1 MRALSYVLLGLVGA
15 AVMLAGAGV
24 AYLKST
30 GLSTR
35 GDPGRIEAMIARTAR
50 TMAIPAS
57 ARAQQNP
64 IPASSDVIAEGM
76 AHYADHC
83 ATCHANDGSGQTEMG
98 QGLYPKAPDMRLSA
112 TQDMS
117 DGELFYV
124 IEHGIRFT
132 GMPGWRTGTTAG
144 EESSW
149 HLVHF
154 IRRLP
159 NLTSVELDAMKERN
173 PRSPAEIRLE
183 LEEERFLNEGAP

>member
-35 GDPGRIEAMIARTAR
+35 GDPGRIEALIARTAR

-83 ATCHANDGSGQTEMG
+83 AACHANDGSGQTEEG
-98 QGLYPKAPDMRLSA
+98 PGLHPE
-112 TQDMS
+112 
-117 DGELFYV
+117 G
-124 IEHGIRFT
+124 
-132 GMPGWRTGTTAG
+132 PG
-144 EESSW
+144 
-149 HLVHF
+149 
-154 IRRLP
+154 
-159 NLTSVELDAMKERN
+159 
-173 PRSPAEIRLE
+173 
-183 LEEERFLNEGAP
+183 

>member
-1 MRALSYVLLGLVGA
+1 
-15 AVMLAGAGV
+15 MLAGAGV

-132 GMPGWRTGTTAG
+132 GMPGWRTGTAAG

-173 PRSPAEIRLE
+173 PRSPAEIHLE